1 MTASVK
7 TASVA
12 LCQACEIVRSAL
24 TSGRNAIVSD
34 SAAAKPIQSGASGA
48 NPKAAANVQD
58 PESLFSGRDA
68 VSARVGQGKA
78 LRRQVPREKLGE
90 CTIKRRDPI
99 ALLDASN
106 AGRVEELIPVRY
118 GRMLANPFAFY
129 RGGAP
134 LFAHDL
140 SALPHSGVHVQ
151 LGGDAHLANFGLFA
165 SPERR
170 ILFGPNDFDETL
182 PGPFDW
188 DVRRLA
194 ASFVIAARERGFPT
208 RGQRAVVRRL
218 CETFRRRITDFSR
231 MDTLDVWYHQFDADT
246 MLATADSETERR
258 KEQMVIDKARVQSS
272 RSVMTRSTELV
283 NGKIRIKDV
292 PPLVYHVP
300 LASHVEQKQYN
311 AQVRRFFADY
321 RLTLPDDRRAL
332 FDRYELVD
340 VAIRVVG
347 IGSVGTRCYEALFMA
362 DGESPLFLQLKEA
375 RASAL
380 EGYLPAS
387 RFPNHGQR
395 VVNGQRLLQSASDI
409 FLGWSNMHHTGNDF
423 YVRQL
428 RDMKGAFD
436 FSTFDLEDLGEYA
449 VSCAHAL
456 AHSMAKAGDPA
467 LLTGYVGKS
476 DAFDASIERFA
487 LAYADQN
494 EADWEALKKAAKTG
508 RIQAVRE

>member
-1 MTASVK
+1 MPESTAPKRAETTTDRADPK
-7 TASVA
+7 TLAE
-12 LCQACEIVRSAL
+12 QEDPSAL
-24 TSGRNAIVSD
+24 FAGR
-34 SAAAKPIQSGASGA
+34 G
-48 NPKAAANVQD
+48 
-58 PESLFSGRDA
+58 SLA
-68 VSARVGQGKA
+68 ARVEQGKA
-78 LRRQVPREKLGE
+78 ARRQVPRKKLAD
-90 CTIKRRDPI
+90 CKIADRDPI

-106 AGRVEELIPVRY
+106 VGRVTELIPIRY
-118 GRMLANPFAFY
+118 GRMVAGPFAFY
-129 RGGAP
+129 RGAAP
-134 LFAHDL
+134 LMAHDL
-140 SALPHSGVHVQ
+140 SKLPRSDVIVQ

-194 ASFVIAARERGFPT
+194 TSFVIAARERGFAV
-208 RGQRAVVRRL
+208 RDQRSVVRRL
-218 CETFRRRITDFSR
+218 CETFRQRIADFSR
-231 MDTLDVWYHQFDADT
+231 MDTLDVWYCQFKAAS
-246 MLATADSETERR
+246 MLAIADSVEERR
-258 KEQMVIDKARVQSS
+258 KELAVIDKARQQSS
-272 RSVMTRSTELV
+272 RSELTHATELV
-283 NGKIRIKDV
+283 NGKLRIKDA

-300 LASHVEQKQYN
+300 LESPHDHRQYD
-311 AQVRRFFADY
+311 ALVRRFFADY

-362 DGESPLFLQLKEA
+362 DGACPLFLQLKEA
-375 RASAL
+375 RASVL
-380 EGYLPAS
+380 EGYLPPS
-387 RFPNHGQR
+387 RYPNHGQR

-409 FLGWSNMHHTGNDF
+409 FLGWSKMYHTDNNF

-436 FSTFDLEDLGEYA
+436 FTTFDVEDLGEYA

-456 AHSMAKAGDPA
+456 AHSMAKASDPA
-467 LLTGYVGKS
+467 LLSGYLGKS
-476 DAFDASIERFA
+476 DVFDEAIVQFA

-494 EADWEALKKAAKTG
+494 EADWTVLNAAVKAG
-508 RIQAVRE
+508 RIQVIRQ

>member
-1 MTASVK
+1 MPKTVADKRNEPAKEPAGPGAVAGLEDPSLLFGGRGSLASR
-7 TASVA
+7 
-12 LCQACEIVRSAL
+12 I
-24 TSGRNAIVSD
+24 GR
-34 SAAAKPIQSGASGA
+34 G
-48 NPKAAANVQD
+48 KAARKMA
-58 PESLFSGRDA
+58 PRAKLA
-68 VSARVGQGKA
+68 VCR
-78 LRRQVPREKLGE
+78 LDD
-90 CTIKRRDPI
+90 RDPL

-106 AGRVEELIPVRY
+106 AGRVPELIPIRY
-118 GRMLANPFAFY
+118 GRMVANPFAFY
-129 RGGAP
+129 RGAAP
-134 LFAHDL
+134 LMAHDL
-140 SALPHSGVHVQ
+140 SKLPHSGVTVQ

-188 DVRRLA
+188 DLRRLA
-194 ASFVIAARERGFPT
+194 TSFVIAARERGLAT
-208 RGQRAVVRRL
+208 RDQRAVVRRL
-218 CETFRRRITDFSR
+218 CETFRQQIVRFSE
-231 MDTLDVWYHQFDADT
+231 MDTLDVWYYQFRAASILAIADT
-246 MLATADSETERR
+246 LEEKQKELA
-258 KEQMVIDKARVQSS
+258 VIEKARLQSS
-272 RSVMTRSTELV
+272 RSEMGHATEIV
-283 NGKIRIKDV
+283 NGKLRIKDV

-300 LASHVEQKQYN
+300 LASPHDQKQYE

-347 IGSVGTRCYEALFMA
+347 IGSVGTRCYQALFMA

-375 RASAL
+375 RASVLA
-380 EGYLPAS
+380 GYVPPS
-387 RFPNHGQR
+387 HFPNHGQR

-409 FLGWSNMHHTGNDF
+409 FLGWSKMRHTGNDF

-436 FSTFDLEDLGEYA
+436 FTTFDVEDLGEYA

-467 LLTGYVGKS
+467 LICGYIGKS
-476 DAFDASIERFA
+476 SAFDEAIERFA
-487 LAYADQN
+487 LAYADRN
-494 EADWEALKKAAKTG
+494 EADWTILRAAVKSG
-508 RIQAVRE
+508 RIQIIRQ

>member
-1 MTASVK
+1 MPETAADKRNEPAKEAVK
-7 TASVA
+7 EPAGPVIAQEDPSMLFGGRGSLASRI
-12 LCQACEIVRSAL
+12 ER
-24 TSGRNAIVSD
+24 G
-34 SAAAKPIQSGASGA
+34 
-48 NPKAAANVQD
+48 KAARKMA
-58 PESLFSGRDA
+58 
-68 VSARVGQGKA
+68 
-78 LRRQVPREKLGE
+78 PRAKLAE
-90 CTIKRRDPI
+90 CRLDERDPL

-106 AGRVEELIPVRY
+106 VGRVPELIPIRY
-118 GRMLANPFAFY
+118 GRMVANPFAFY
-129 RGGAP
+129 RGAAP
-134 LFAHDL
+134 LMAYDL
-140 SALPHSGVHVQ
+140 SKLPHSGVNVQ

-188 DVRRLA
+188 DMRRLA
-194 ASFVIAARERGFPT
+194 ASFVIAARERGFAT
-208 RGQRAVVRRL
+208 RDQRAVVQRL
-218 CETFRRRITDFSR
+218 CETFRQQIARFSQ
-231 MDTLDVWYHQFDADT
+231 MDTLDVWYYQFRATSMLAIADT
-246 MLATADSETERR
+246 MEEKQKELA
-258 KEQMVIDKARVQSS
+258 VIEKARLQSS
-272 RSVMTRSTELV
+272 RSVMGHATEIV
-283 NGKIRIKDV
+283 NGKLRIKDV

-300 LASHVEQKQYN
+300 LASAHDQKQYE

-347 IGSVGTRCYEALFMA
+347 VGSVGTRCYQALFMA
-362 DGESPLFLQLKEA
+362 DGECPLFLQLKEA
-375 RASAL
+375 RASVL
-380 EGYLPAS
+380 EGYVPPS

-409 FLGWSNMHHTGNDF
+409 FLGWSKMRHTGNDF

-436 FSTFDLEDLGEYA
+436 FATFDVEDLSEYA

-467 LLTGYVGKS
+467 LLCGYIGKS
-476 DAFDASIERFA
+476 SAFDDAIERFA
-487 LAYADQN
+487 LAYADRN
-494 EADWEALKKAAKTG
+494 EADWEVLKAAVKSG
-508 RIQAVRE
+508 RIQVIRQ

>member
-1 MTASVK
+1 MLNTVAANHPGPATECIDRK
-7 TASVA
+7 TMVVPGDPSTMFA
-12 LCQACEIVRSAL
+12 
-24 TSGRNAIVSD
+24 GRGTLAMRMER
-34 SAAAKPIQSGASGA
+34 G
-48 NPKAAANVQD
+48 KAA
-58 PESLFSGRDA
+58 RKA
-68 VSARVGQGKA
+68 VSRDRLADCRI
-78 LRRQVPREKLGE
+78 ED
-90 CTIKRRDPI
+90 RDPL
-99 ALLDASN
+99 ALLEASN
-106 AGRVEELIPVRY
+106 AGRVTELIPIRY
-118 GRMLANPFAFY
+118 GRMVQSPFAFY
-129 RGGAP
+129 RGAAP
-134 LFAHDL
+134 LMAFDL
-140 SALPHSGVHVQ
+140 SRLPHSNVNVQ

-194 ASFVIAARERGFPT
+194 ASFVIAARERGFAT
-208 RGQRAVVRRL
+208 RDQRSVVRRL
-218 CETFRRRITDFSR
+218 CETFRRRMAGFSR
-231 MDTLDVWYHQFDADT
+231 MDTLDVWYGQFGTDS
-246 MLATADSETERR
+246 MLAMADSERERKNER
-258 KEQMVIDKARVQSS
+258 AVIEMARLQSS
-272 RSVMTRSTELV
+272 RSVMNHSTELV
-283 NGKIRIKDV
+283 NGKLRIKDV

-300 LASHVEQKQYN
+300 LESPHDQKHYD
-311 AQVRRFFADY
+311 ALVRHFFADY

-362 DGESPLFLQLKEA
+362 DGECPLFLQLKEA
-375 RASAL
+375 RASVL
-380 EGYLPAS
+380 EDYLPPS

-409 FLGWSNMHHTGNDF
+409 FLGWSKMQHTGNDF

-436 FSTFDLEDLGEYA
+436 FTTFEAEDLSEYA
-449 VSCAHAL
+449 ASCAHAL

-467 LLTGYVGKS
+467 LLIGYLGKS
-476 DAFDASIERFA
+476 EEFDEAIERFA

-494 EADWEALKKAAKTG
+494 EKDWSVLKAAVKAG
-508 RIQAVRE
+508 RVQVLT